1 MNRALK
7 ALMVISFLLACSA
20 HADGA
25 SGQPT
30 PIAPQGLTSLEAG
43 SGKSKVRVT
52 IATYEGGVNE
62 APARRI
68 RTLTAA
74 SHVSLVQ
81 DMEIRVGDRRLFVPL
96 SVFSDL
102 TDLRGGILRVGAK
115 ILVLTL
121 SGGDAS
127 ESYVVTVEFDR
138 ERVRRRTLAS
148 AMEPKSPLEE
158 ARYYTVVV
166 KDE

>member
-1 MNRALK
+1 MSRALK
-7 ALMVISFLLACSA
+7 AVTVISFLLACNA
-20 HADGA
+20 YADGPSA
-25 SGQPT
+25 QPT
-30 PIAPQGLTSLEAG
+30 PIARRGLTTLEAG
-43 SGKSKVRVT
+43 SAKSKVRVSIT
-52 IATYEGGVNE
+52 TYEGGANQ

-68 RTLTAA
+68 RTLTAVP
-74 SHVSLVQ
+74 HVSLVQ
-81 DMEIRVGDRRLFVPL
+81 EMEIRVGDRSLFVPL

-102 TDLRGGILRVGAK
+102 TDLREGSLRVSPK
-115 ILVLTL
+115 TVVLTL

-148 AMEPKSPLEE
+148 SLVPNRLLEDT
-158 ARYYTVVV
+158 RYYTVVV